1 MVSKFSTNLLKVLSA
16 AGMEGSAS
24 LSYHILAKLAPR
36 PSLILFKVVVTLS
49 SFEE

>member
-1 MVSKFSTNLLKVLSA
+1 MVSKFLANLSKVLSA
-16 AGMEGSAS
+16 AGIEGFAS
-24 LSYHILAKLAPR
+24 LPYHILAKLAPC

>member
-1 MVSKFSTNLLKVLSA
+1 MVSKFSVNLSKVLSI
-16 AGMEGSAS
+16 AGIEGSVS
-24 LSYHILAKLAPR
+24 LSYHILAKLAPH

>member
-1 MVSKFSTNLLKVLSA
+1 MISKFLMNLSKVLSM

-24 LSYHILAKLAPR
+24 LSYHISAKLAPC

>member
-1 MVSKFSTNLLKVLSA
+1 MVSKFSVNLSKVLSA
-16 AGMEGSAS
+16 IRIEGSAS
-24 LSYHILAKLAPR
+24 LLYHISAKLASC